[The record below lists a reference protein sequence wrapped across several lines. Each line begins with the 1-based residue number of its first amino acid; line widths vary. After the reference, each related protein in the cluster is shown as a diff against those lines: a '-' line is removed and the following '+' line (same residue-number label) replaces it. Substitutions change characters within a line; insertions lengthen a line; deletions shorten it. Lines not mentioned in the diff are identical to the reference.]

1 MEKKNL
7 HFITNFMSTE
17 DLTNWQSKIYTDENN
32 EWENLT
38 IDYKKPA
45 DYYVICNHPYHMG
58 KKQHYDPLKTI
69 VYHVEP
75 MVTRHRWNDWS
86 NQESFLH
93 KFEDKNIAHWGISW
107 NMNELKTKKI
117 FKLEEDKNKISTITS
132 DLSYLPGHK
141 LRLNFLKYLD
151 ILPKFNITPDIY
163 GRNTLG
169 DKSPLMK
176 LKNYRGGLNGD
187 TRKDGGLMKYHYHFA
202 GENTQED
209 GYFSEKLMDSILL
222 ENLTF
227 YHGCPN
233 VNKWINQK
241 AFIKIDL
248 NRPKQSLEI
257 IINAMRNNERE
268 KRLKYIKEAK
278 QKILNELNIMPYIDS
293 IINKKSN

>member
-17 DLTNWQSKIYTDENN
+17 DLTNYQSKVYTNKDN
-32 EWENLT
+32 EWNNLT

-45 DYYVICNHPYHMG
+45 DYYVICNHPFYQG
-58 KKQHYDPLKTI
+58 KKQHYDPSRTI

-75 MVTRHRWNDWS
+75 MVTRHRWNNWS

-107 NMNELKTKKI
+107 NMEELKTKKI
-117 FKLEEDKNKISTITS
+117 FKLEEDKNKISTVTS

-141 LRLNFLKYLD
+141 LRLNFLKYMD
-151 ILPKFNITPDIY
+151 ILPRFNITPDIY

-169 DKSPLMK
+169 DKSPLIE
-176 LKNYRGGLNGD
+176 
-187 TRKDGGLMKYHYHFA
+187 
-202 GENTQED
+202 EN
-209 GYFSEKLMDSILL
+209 GYFSEKIMDSILL

-233 VNKWINQK
+233 VTNWIDGR

-248 NRPKQSLEI
+248 NRPKYSLKI
-257 IINAMRNNERE
+257 VVNAMKNNARE

-278 QKILNELNIMPYIDS
+278 KKILNELNIMPYLDS
-293 IINKKSN
+293 IINKKI